1 MHNKTLL
8 SSTLVLSLCL
18 AAGTAFAQSTP
29 APAAASPAKKELV
42 AKLLKLQQPGIEA
55 LARNITLQPA
65 AQMLQQAGLFIQ
77 ASVPQ
82 EKREALA
89 KDIDA
94 DFKKYANEAVP
105 LVRDR
110 ALKLAPSTM
119 GKVLE
124 EKLSEEELKQVIAM
138 LESPAYA
145 KYTQLG
151 GEQQKGLM
159 EKLTTEMKPTIDPK
173 LKALDTSIGK
183 RLNAAAGQ
191 PPAAAPGK

>member
-1 MHNKTLL
+1 MQTRTLL
-8 SSTLVLSLCL
+8 SPALVLSLCL

>member
-1 MHNKTLL
+1 MQTPNLL
-8 SSTLVLSLCL
+8 SPALVLSLCL
-18 AAGTAFAQSTP
+18 AAGTAFAQSSPT
-29 APAAASPAKKELV
+29 PAAASPAKKELV

-77 ASVPQ
+77 VSVPP

>member
-1 MHNKTLL
+1 MQTRTLL
-8 SSTLVLSLCL
+8 SPALVLSLCL
-18 AAGTAFAQSTP
+18 ATGTAFAQSTP

-77 ASVPQ
+77 ASVPP
-82 EKREALA
+82 EKREVLA

-145 KYTQLG
+145 KYMQLG

-183 RLNAAAGQ
+183 RLNASAGQ